1 MVDNELQPPVD
12 GVAEA
17 APVLPKD
24 CMLAEEVVCKAF
36 VILLLFF
43 FFQIQT
49 DIRSSEICRQS
60 YEEYFA
66 YANWGGVKNIKYF
79 YFVKWSLQR
88 DGRVSARFALEI

>member
-1 MVDNELQPPVD
+1 MTDRLTSFWIVEKDAVLVVDNELQPPVD
-12 GVAEA
+12 GVAEV

-49 DIRSSEICRQS
+49 DIRLSENYVQS
-60 YEEYFA
+60 YEEIF
-66 YANWGGVKNIKYF
+66 K
-79 YFVKWSLQR
+79 
-88 DGRVSARFALEI
+88 

>member
-1 MVDNELQPPVD
+1 MLLNEVVRLAESELQPPVD
-12 GVAEA
+12 GDAEV

-49 DIRSSEICRQS
+49 DIRLAKNSAQS
-60 YEEYFA
+60 YEEIFNLP
-66 YANWGGVKNIKYF
+66 NWGG
-79 YFVKWSLQR
+79 
-88 DGRVSARFALEI
+88 